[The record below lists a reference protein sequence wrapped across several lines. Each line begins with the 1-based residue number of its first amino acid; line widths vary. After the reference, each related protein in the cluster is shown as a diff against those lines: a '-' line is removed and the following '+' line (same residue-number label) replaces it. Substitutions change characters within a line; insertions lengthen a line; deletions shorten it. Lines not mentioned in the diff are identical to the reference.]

1 MLLADSDASEA
12 VLFADSCA
20 SVPELF
26 ALVLVLL
33 AVADASVAGLF
44 ALVLVL
50 FADSDASAVELF
62 ALAAVLLTDADVF
75 NFFDATSSDF
85 EVLFLLPVILLTLSP
100 LIKLR

>member
-1 MLLADSDASEA
+1 MLFADSDASEA
-12 VLFADSCA
+12 
-20 SVPELF
+20 E
-26 ALVLVLL
+26 
-33 AVADASVAGLF
+33 LF

-50 FADSDASAVELF
+50 FADADASVVELF

-75 NFFDATSSDF
+75 TFFDATSSDF

>member
-1 MLLADSDASEA
+1 MVFADSDASEA
-12 VLFADSCA
+12 VLLADSCA

-33 AVADASVAGLF
+33 ADSDASAAGLF

-50 FADSDASAVELF
+50 
-62 ALAAVLLTDADVF
+62 LADADVF
-75 NFFDATSSDF
+75 TFFDATSSDF

-100 LIKLR
+100 LTKLR